1 VQNIKVI
8 YVIIFKSC
16 RLRDSGVSVKFV
28 TNTTK
33 DSKKTLHERL
43 TKIGF
48 KLEATEIYSSLSAA
62 VAFVAKE
69 KLNPFYLLSD
79 DARQDFPE
87 ENKNQALDSVVVGLA
102 PNAFNYEHMNKAFK

>member
-1 VQNIKVI
+1 MSI
-8 YVIIFKSC
+8 
-16 RLRDSGVSVKFV
+16 KFV

-62 VAFVAKE
+62 AAFVTNE
-69 KLNPFYLLSD
+69 KLNPLYLLTD
-79 DARQDFPE
+79 DARQDFPDE
-87 ENKNQALDSVVVGLA
+87 DKIGHWIRLWWAWRQMHSTTST
-102 PNAFNYEHMNKAFK
+102 